1 MIDNWEEPG
10 NEAGYYNSEVV
21 YDHTSIRNHLA
32 KCLEDCKFSRFPVLH
47 GREGNRVKYVQHIEL
62 HCVCHLP
69 EEGDMAEC
77 EPCGKWFHRH
87 CVDIPDAVF
96 DTKNL
101 LSHSGGEESIVR
113 AGI

>member
-1 MIDNWEEPG
+1 M
-10 NEAGYYNSEVV
+10 
-21 YDHTSIRNHLA
+21 
-32 KCLEDCKFSRFPVLH
+32 H

-101 LSHSGGEESIVR
+101 SHSGGEESIVR